1 MPSQRVHSARRT
13 VCVAAPAHVVYGM
26 LADAPRWPVLLPSY
40 VHVERM
46 DFDGAGET
54 LLAWEFEDGR
64 VRSSRLRRTLRPREH
79 CVDFEQDDPAWPG
92 GTVAGSWSVEP
103 DGAGRSLVTLRQQTP
118 NAPAG
123 TSAGPDGLDADA
135 AGRLARLREAAER
148 WDRLDELLLAFEER
162 IRVEGPAEL
171 VYDFLYRVEDWPET
185 LPHIDDSS
193 VREDRPGTQ
202 VVAFDTGGAEAG
214 PAAGPDGGTAG
225 PDGGT
230 AGSDGGAAG
239 SDGGA
244 AGSQTVRLCF
254 PHAGRIVFKETAP
267 PAPITAHSGEWNLLP
282 DNSGLTV
289 VCAHRVLLG
298 EEPAGAALGA
308 GALPVDARRQVRERL
323 GRESRE
329 TLRLAKWHAESP
341 VRRLR

>member
-13 VCVAAPAHVVYGM
+13 VPVTAPAHVVYGM

-64 VRSSRLRRTLRPREH
+64 VRSSRLRRTLRPQARS
-79 CVDFEQDDPAWPG
+79 VDFVQEDPAWPG
-92 GTVAGSWSVEP
+92 DTVAGSWSVEP
-103 DGAGRSLVTLRQQTP
+103 DGAERSLVTLRHE
-118 NAPAG
+118 APHPFTA
-123 TSAGPDGLDADA
+123 AGPDGLGADVEE
-135 AGRLARLREAAER
+135 RLARLREAAER

-162 IRVEGPAEL
+162 LRVDGPAEL
-171 VYDFLYRVEDWPET
+171 VYDFLYRVEDWPE
-185 LPHIDDSS
+185 LIPHVDDSS

-202 VVAFDTGGAEAG
+202 VVVLDTGATDAG
-214 PAAGPDGGTAG
+214 P
-225 PDGGT
+225 T
-230 AGSDGGAAG
+230 AGSGEASG
-239 SDGGA
+239 SE
-244 AGSQTVRLCF
+244 TVRLCF

-267 PAPITAHSGEWNLLP
+267 PGPIAAHSGEWSLVP
-282 DNSGLTV
+282 DETGLTV
-289 VCAHRVLLG
+289 VCAHRVLLR
-298 EEPAGAALGA
+298 EESVEPTLGA
-308 GALPVDARRQVRERL
+308 GALPVDARRHVRERL

>member
-185 LPHIDDSS
+185 LPPH
-193 VREDRPGTQ
+193 RRQ
-202 VVAFDTGGAEAG
+202 QCARG
-214 PAAGPDGGTAG
+214 PAG
-225 PDGGT
+225 
-230 AGSDGGAAG
+230 
-239 SDGGA
+239 
-244 AGSQTVRLCF
+244 
-254 PHAGRIVFKETAP
+254 HAGRGVRHGRGRGRSRGRPRRRDGRLRRRGGRLRRRGGRLRRGDGRLRRGGGRLRRGGGRLRDRTAV
-267 PAPITAHSGEWNLLP
+267 LP
-282 DNSGLTV
+282 
-289 VCAHRVLLG
+289 
-298 EEPAGAALGA
+298 
-308 GALPVDARRQVRERL
+308 ARRADRL
-323 GRESRE
+323 QGDGPARADHRAQ
-329 TLRLAKWHAESP
+329 R
-341 VRRLR
+341 

>member
-1 MPSQRVHSARRT
+1 MPSQRVHCARRT
-13 VCVAAPAHVVYGM
+13 VSVAAPAHVVYGM

-46 DFDGAGET
+46 DFDGTRET

-64 VRSSRLRRTLRPREH
+64 VRSSRLRRTLRPQAHR
-79 CVDFEQDDPAWPG
+79 VDFEQDDPVWPG
-92 GTVAGSWSVEP
+92 DTVAGSWSVEP

-123 TSAGPDGLDADA
+123 TSAGPDGLDADT
-135 AGRLARLREAAER
+135 AGRPARLREAAER

-162 IRVEGPAEL
+162 VRVEGPAEL
-171 VYDFLYRVEDWPET
+171 VYDFLYRVEDWPEL
-185 LPHIDDSS
+185 LPHVDGSS

-202 VVAFDTGGAEAG
+202 VVVLDTAAAQAAVAPG
-214 PAAGPDGGTAG
+214 PGE
-225 PDGGT
+225 
-230 AGSDGGAAG
+230 GAARCE
-239 SDGGA
+239 
-244 AGSQTVRLCF
+244 TVRLCF

-267 PAPITAHSGEWNLLP
+267 PAPVHAHSGEWSLLP
-282 DNSGLTV
+282 DESGLTL

-298 EEPAGAALGA
+298 EESIEAALGA

-323 GRESRE
+323 GRESRQ

-341 VRRLR
+341 VRRLRRG

>member
-13 VCVAAPAHVVYGM
+13 VSVAAPAHVVYGI

-64 VRSSRLRRTLRPREH
+64 VRSSRLRRTLRPQARS
-79 CVDFEQDDPAWPG
+79 VDFEQDDPAWPG
-92 GTVAGSWSVEP
+92 DTVAGSWSIEP
-103 DGAGRSLVTLRQQTP
+103 DGAERSLVTLRQETP
-118 NAPAG
+118 HAHTG

-135 AGRLARLREAAER
+135 AERLARLREAAER

-162 IRVEGPAEL
+162 VRVEGPAEL
-171 VYDFLYRVEDWPET
+171 VYDFLYRVEDWPEL
-185 LPHIDDSS
+185 LPHVDDSS

-202 VVAFDTGGAEAG
+202 VLVLDTGAVEAV
-214 PAAGPDGGTAG
+214 PTAHPD
-225 PDGGT
+225 DGT
-230 AGSDGGAAG
+230 AGSE
-239 SDGGA
+239 
-244 AGSQTVRLCF
+244 TVRLCF

-267 PAPITAHSGEWNLLP
+267 PAPIAAHSGEWSLVP
-282 DNSGLTV
+282 DESGLTV
-289 VCAHRVLLG
+289 VCTHRVLLG
-298 EEPAGAALGA
+298 EESVEAALGA

>member
-1 MPSQRVHSARRT
+1 MPSQPVRSVRRT

-54 LLAWEFEDGR
+54 LLAWEFQDGR
-64 VRSSRLRRTLRPREH
+64 VRSSQLRRTLRPQAHR
-79 CVDFEQDDPAWPG
+79 VDFEQDDPAWPG
-92 GTVAGSWSVEP
+92 DTVSGSWSVEP
-103 DGAGRSLVTLRQQTP
+103 DGAERSLVTLRQQTP
-118 NAPAG
+118 HAPAG
-123 TSAGPDGLDADA
+123 TFAGPDGLDADA
-135 AGRLARLREAAER
+135 AERLARLREAAER

-162 IRVEGPAEL
+162 MRVEGPAEL
-171 VYDFLYRVEDWPET
+171 VYDFLYRVEDWPEL
-185 LPHIDDSS
+185 LPHVDDSS

-202 VVAFDTGGAEAG
+202 VVVLDTGAAGAG
-214 PAAGPDGGTAG
+214 PTAG
-225 PDGGT
+225 PD
-230 AGSDGGAAG
+230 DE
-239 SDGGA
+239 A

-267 PAPITAHSGEWNLLP
+267 PAPLTAHSGEWSLMP
-282 DNSGLTV
+282 DESGLTV
-289 VCAHRVLLG
+289 VCEHRVLLA
-298 EEPAGAALGA
+298 EESLEAALGA

-323 GRESRE
+323 GRESRQ

>member
-1 MPSQRVHSARRT
+1 MPSQPVSSVRRT

-46 DFDGAGET
+46 DFDGARET
-54 LLAWEFEDGR
+54 LLAWEFQDGR
-64 VRSSRLRRTLRPREH
+64 VRSSRLRRTLRPQAHR
-79 CVDFEQDDPAWPG
+79 VDFEQDDPAWPG
-92 GTVAGSWSVEP
+92 DTVAGSWSVEP
-103 DGAGRSLVTLRQQTP
+103 DGAERSLVTLWQQTP

-162 IRVEGPAEL
+162 MRIEGPAEL
-171 VYDFLYRVEDWPET
+171 VYDFLYRVEDWPEL
-185 LPHIDDSS
+185 LPHVDGSS

-202 VVAFDTGGAEAG
+202 VVVLDTGAAGAG
-214 PAAGPDGGTAG
+214 FAAGPD
-225 PDGGT
+225 D
-230 AGSDGGAAG
+230 GAAG
-239 SDGGA
+239 FE
-244 AGSQTVRLCF
+244 TVRLCF

-267 PAPITAHSGEWNLLP
+267 PAPLTAHSGEWSLVP
-282 DNSGLTV
+282 DESGLTV

-298 EEPAGAALGA
+298 EESLEAALGA

-323 GRESRE
+323 GRESRQ

-341 VRRLR
+341 VRRLRQGRGGSRR